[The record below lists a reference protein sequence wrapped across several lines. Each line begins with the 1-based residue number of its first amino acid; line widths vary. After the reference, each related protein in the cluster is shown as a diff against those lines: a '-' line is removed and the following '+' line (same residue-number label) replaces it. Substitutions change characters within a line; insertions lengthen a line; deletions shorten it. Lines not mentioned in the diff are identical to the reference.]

1 MDFCGASGDLPT
13 LIVPAGKE
21 FLLNSVSF
29 TGPCKSPT
37 LHFLLKGTLVAPSS
51 ISVWNNGDMESWIQ
65 FSYVTG
71 LIINGGGKFDGRGQI
86 WWDACRA
93 LSFHQC
99 NGLRMKSLYHVN
111 SQRNHISLGGST
123 DVRMSNLTIVAP
135 DDSPN
140 TDGIDISHSSNGG
153 KGYVR
158 RVTFERI
165 TLVEARNP
173 IIIDQNYMSRLF
185 VPTNPS
191 SDVEISDVLYR
202 EVYGS
207 TTYKEAIVFICGQQC
222 SNIVVENVNITSATP
237 EQQLMSVCENGSGI
251 HSQFV
256 IPKLTC
262 LH

>member
-1 MDFCGASGDLPT
+1 
-13 LIVPAGKE
+13 
-21 FLLNSVSF
+21 
-29 TGPCKSPT
+29 
-37 LHFLLKGTLVAPSS
+37 
-51 ISVWNNGDMESWIQ
+51 
-65 FSYVTG
+65 
-71 LIINGGGKFDGRGQI
+71 
-86 WWDACRA
+86 
-93 LSFHQC
+93 
-99 NGLRMKSLYHVN
+99 MKSLYHVN

-140 TDGIDISHSSNGG
+140 TDGIDISHSSNVRIYDSFIGTGDDCIAINGFSSDINISRISCGPGHGISIGSLG
-153 KGYVR
+153 KNGAYETVEDI
-158 RVTFERI
+158 RVTDSTFTRTQNCARI
-165 TLVEARNP
+165 KTWKVKYNLQFNHARNP